1 MQPQTPVLPVRSVR
15 AVALAFLM
23 LLVGLNAMAS
33 EVRPCYQAATH
44 ATAHPG
50 IDGAI
55 LKSGFVSELFYD
67 GGWLQTVRPASV
79 VRDSTIADD
88 PGACRSSEDCGIGSP
103 EWWSTLIGH
112 AAMLIVQ
119 LREYAAL
126 LADYLLTA
134 LRGIEEQGPGYPVNV
149 CPAPGPSPSPS
160 PEPHMALL
168 A

>member
-1 MQPQTPVLPVRSVR
+1 
-15 AVALAFLM
+15 
-23 LLVGLNAMAS
+23 
-33 EVRPCYQAATH
+33 
-44 ATAHPG
+44 
-50 IDGAI
+50 
-55 LKSGFVSELFYD
+55 
-67 GGWLQTVRPASV
+67 
-79 VRDSTIADD
+79 
-88 PGACRSSEDCGIGSP
+88 
-103 EWWSTLIGH
+103 
-112 AAMLIVQ
+112 MLIVQ